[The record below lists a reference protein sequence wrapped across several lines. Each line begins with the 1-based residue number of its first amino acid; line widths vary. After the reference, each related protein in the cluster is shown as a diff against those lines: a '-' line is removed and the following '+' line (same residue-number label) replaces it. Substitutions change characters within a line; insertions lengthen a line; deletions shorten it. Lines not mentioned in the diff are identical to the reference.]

1 MKGRTCTVA
10 LLTDA
15 SQLAGPIPGIRLRA
29 LTARTTAAQVGFAT
43 AALLS
48 IGVLLSIATTPD
60 PLWWQLHF
68 SRLGTFSVFSGY
80 VFNSTIV
87 ACAVGVVAFA
97 ACLRVEM
104 VRHAG
109 TAVLTN
115 RRSAVFVPL
124 LVALLGINLSLVGF
138 FPQNTNEFVHDRGS
152 TGAVF
157 CFTLIL
163 MSSRWMLRGMHVAVS
178 RVTRRIG
185 VGMVVTIAVYIAGF
199 INMAAFELI
208 VFSQVFFWL
217 LFFARNIGRP
227 ARALPPP
234 RERPATG
241 QDAPH
246 RRCRPARPPRRSGDR
261 VTRAGVG
268 AAIGRRHATRSGF
281 PSAARRSPR
290 DDVASTRPGATPSRR
305 CPSCGRSAVV
315 RRSASGPGYS
325 ARSGLPSS
333 PVDAS

>member
-1 MKGRTCTVA
+1 MA

-185 VGMVVTIAVYIAGF
+185 LGMVVTIAVYIAGF

-227 ARALPPP
+227 GEHSRPRVNARRLGRMRHIARVVP
-234 RERPATG
+234 RAHHAAAATVSRGPASG
-241 QDAPH
+241 P
-246 RRCRPARPPRRSGDR
+246 RSG
-261 VTRAGVG
+261 AG
-268 AAIGRRHATRSGF
+268 
-281 PSAARRSPR
+281 
-290 DDVASTRPGATPSRR
+290 TRPGRASRAQR
-305 CPSCGRSAVV
+305 GAARGTTSRQPDPGQRPAGAARAAVD
-315 RRSASGPGYS
+315 RR
-325 ARSGLPSS
+325 
-333 PVDAS
+333 